1 MTDIAI
7 TPMEPGHFGV
17 QVTEG
22 TTTTS
27 HRVTVPADLLDD
39 LGLAG
44 VDQAEVVRHS
54 FEFLLD
60 KEPATSILADFSL
73 DQIPRYF
80 SDYYDDLRARLRP

>member
-27 HRVTVPADLLDD
+27 HRVAVPAELLED

-44 VDQAEVVRHS
+44 VDQAEVVRRS

-80 SDYYDDLRARLRP
+80 PDYYGDLRARLGP